1 MVVLI
6 IDINIIELGVIIMK
20 LTNEVEYAFRI
31 MFHLASASEGKVISS
46 VEISNEEKVPHLFGL
61 RILKKIENA
70 GLVEVFK
77 GAKGGYRL
85 KKDSKKIS
93 LKDIIEAIED
103 KMNITSGIAKKGYC
117 SEKYEKSGIR
127 KILTGI
133 EKDFIKDLDS
143 VNLYDIAEKSI
154 IAKTKKKK

>member
-1 MVVLI
+1 
-6 IDINIIELGVIIMK
+6 MK

-31 MFHLASASEGKVISS
+31 MFYLASAPEGQIISS
-46 VEISNEEKVPHLFGL
+46 VEISDSEKVPHLFGL
-61 RILKKIENA
+61 RILKKIESA

-93 LKDIIEAIED
+93 LKDIIEAIDD
-103 KMNITSGIAKKGYC
+103 KINITSSIAKKGYC
-117 SEKYEKSGIR
+117 SDKYEKSGIR

-133 EKDFIKDLDS
+133 EKDFVKSLS
-143 VNLYDIAEKSI
+143 EVSLYKIAEKNM
-154 IAKTKKKK
+154 AKVKKNKK

>member
-1 MVVLI
+1 
-6 IDINIIELGVIIMK
+6 MK

-31 MFHLASASEGKVISS
+31 MFYLASAPEGKIISS

-103 KMNITSGIAKKGYC
+103 KINITAGIAKKGYC
-117 SEKYEKSGIR
+117 SERYEKSGIR

-133 EKDFIKDLDS
+133 EKDFLKSLSS
-143 VNLYDIAEKSI
+143 VSLFDIADKQSA
-154 IAKTKKKK
+154 AKTKKKK